1 MIASFDTNGNI
12 KPMRFRRRGVT
23 VNVDKLL
30 SAMPER
36 RYGSEMVA
44 YKCETNGEFET
55 RQYVLYYEIKT
66 CMWWI
71 KV

>member
-1 MIASFDTNGNI
+1 MIAAFDSNGNI
-12 KPMRFRRRGVT
+12 KPLRFKHRGVP

-36 RYGSEMVA
+36 RYGSDMMA
-44 YKCETNGEFET
+44 YKCETNGEHGT

-66 CMWWI
+66 FMWWI